1 MPVKYAI
8 SPKNYP
14 VCKTFTNVS
23 LLFSSLLCFFLDFLD
38 ESESEESEGKN
49 LSVAPRASPKV
60 LELPPDP
67 EGFLLL
73 EGPALLLA
81 GPVN

>member
-1 MPVKYAI
+1 MARPSLFFSSVE
-8 SPKNYP
+8 PDR
-14 VCKTFTNVS
+14 FS
-23 LLFSSLLCFFLDFLD
+23 LLFSSLLCFFLDLD

-81 GPVN
+81 GPVNKE

>member
-1 MPVKYAI
+1 MARPSLFFSSVE
-8 SPKNYP
+8 PDR
-14 VCKTFTNVS
+14 FS
-23 LLFSSLLCFFLDFLD
+23 LLFSSLLCFFLDLD

-60 LELPPDP
+60 LELPPEEP

-81 GPVN
+81 GPVNKE

>member
-1 MPVKYAI
+1 MARPSLFFSSVE
-8 SPKNYP
+8 PDR
-14 VCKTFTNVS
+14 FS

-49 LSVAPRASPKV
+49 LSVAPKASPKV
-60 LELPPDP
+60 LELPPEEP

-81 GPVN
+81 GPGNKE